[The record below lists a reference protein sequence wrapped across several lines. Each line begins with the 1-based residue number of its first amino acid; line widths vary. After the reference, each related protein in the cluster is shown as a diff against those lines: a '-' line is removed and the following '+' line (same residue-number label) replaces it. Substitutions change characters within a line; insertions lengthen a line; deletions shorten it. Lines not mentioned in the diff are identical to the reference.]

1 MLWAL
6 HGLYC
11 PLLILLLYPGLC
23 EHCTRSCHQEAID
36 FFWMLWVLYHPFLDA
51 FCTAWGS
58 ITFWMLPVL
67 YRKLAP
73 SSGNI
78 EYCMRRSYGHF
89 LDALGTALGSIAL
102 FWLIRVLGFITLFW
116 LLLVLQRQVSPFS
129 VCFWYFMRALLDVL
143 GTAQASISLLYG
155 FNTAVG
161 SNGHFWP
168 LLVFFRKLS
177 PSSSCFD

>member
-1 MLWAL
+1 MQLKVSTAIPQDPTQFSAPCLFCTSRIRGYNDSFQVLWAL

-102 FWLIRVLGFITLFW
+102 FWVIRVLGFITLFW

-129 VCFWYFMRALLDVL
+129 VCF
-143 GTAQASISLLYG
+143 
-155 FNTAVG
+155 
-161 SNGHFWP
+161 
-168 LLVFFRKLS
+168 
-177 PSSSCFD
+177 